1 MKVMKVILSRH
12 GLTILFT
19 TFTVLAILAIRVVP
33 DYVADT
39 RNIGADEPISHHEDD
54 FVEDP
59 PSSYPKVAQFYPSLL
74 PTFTKT
80 PSLFPAVKPSMIVT
94 KESPTAAPI
103 SANTQSTTSPT
114 TSKTAGLQ
122 RTPDET
128 SELITTGSPNM
139 TPSPNTSCNVVISM
153 TCFVEDAQ
161 GTKTNCKDMIPKPD
175 DECVKEVKYTYIVT
189 SNGDRIENITSL
201 DRTRDGDV
209 TDLSDFLIVH
219 DTSLGHFGIASET
232 DTLDFC
238 MPRIVTTSKS
248 SSSWTTPCCFNRVDL
263 QASYNF
269 ISPVNLPLQLLAF
282 ILKPLELEILHA
294 LIRRIVPI
302 HFQSISCATSMLK
315 LTASLTTTVTFK
327 FHVTS
332 SSQTLVVAFASQVA
346 SML

>member
-1 MKVMKVILSRH
+1 MNVTLCRR
-12 GLTILFT
+12 LTILFT
-19 TFTVLAILAIRVVP
+19 MLAMVS
-33 DYVADT
+33 DSVAAT
-39 RNIGADEPISHHEDD
+39 SLGEDEPVSDHEGDL
-54 FVEDP
+54 FLFEDP
-59 PSSYPKVAQFYPSLL
+59 RPSSSYPKVSQFYPSLR
-74 PTFTKT
+74 PTFKKK
-80 PSLFPAVKPSMIVT
+80 PSLVPIVEPSKSVT
-94 KESPTAAPI
+94 EESPTVAPI
-103 SANTQSTTSPT
+103 ASTTQSTTAPT
-114 TSKTAGLQ
+114 TT
-122 RTPDET
+122 E
-128 SELITTGSPNM
+128 TTGSQTASPITVDVFYNDP
-139 TPSPNTSCNVVISM
+139 TPLTAMSPRTSSCNVAISM

-161 GTKTNCKDMIPKPD
+161 GTKTNCKDIIQKTY
-175 DECVKEVKYTYIVT
+175 DECVKEVTYTYIVT
-189 SNGDRIENITSL
+189 NNGDHIENIMSL
-201 DRTRDGDV
+201 DRTRDGEV
-209 TDLSDFLIVH
+209 KDLSDFLDVH
-219 DTSLGHFGIASET
+219 DTPLGHFGIASET

-327 FHVTS
+327 FHATS